1 LLTAWTADA
10 LDQRDE
16 RMIPMRIY
24 RGIAMTTTTNPNT
37 SPDGWSPP
45 IQQLLNHQTQ
55 LDADGFM
62 VGVSRQA
69 VEETLGIVHDLYEA
83 LNYWLDQLESF
94 RASSSANQADAY
106 YHFVKGQDRAW
117 ENTRAALSKVRG
129 PQHDR

>member
-1 LLTAWTADA
+1 
-10 LDQRDE
+10 
-16 RMIPMRIY
+16 
-24 RGIAMTTTTNPNT
+24 MTSPANPNT
-37 SPDGWSPP
+37 SPEGWSEP

-106 YHFVKGQDRAW
+106 YHRTSTLLD
-117 ENTRAALSKVRG
+117 
-129 PQHDR
+129 